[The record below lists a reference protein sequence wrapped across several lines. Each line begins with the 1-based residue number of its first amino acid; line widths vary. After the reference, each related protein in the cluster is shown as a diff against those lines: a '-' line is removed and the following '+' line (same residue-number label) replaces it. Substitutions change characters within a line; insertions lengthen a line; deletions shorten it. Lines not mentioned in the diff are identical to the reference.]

1 MAIPAREFA
10 LVPPV
15 TWSAESLKRA
25 EKRFDTVSPAGLV
38 LSSLIDASVDAPLA
52 IGASLTAVTEVD
64 KTTVAAEMLVDP
76 PLLDTLTTA
85 LVTTGDGVDDSINR
99 TVSVGADPLKFAAG
113 KNRSESVL
121 LKVFD
126 ELSPLI
132 ELLIV
137 VQVPELALSRY
148 CHSPLVDSRVYP
160 VIAIPTKVLALDPP
174 VT

>member
-1 MAIPAREFA
+1 VLA
-10 LVPPV
+10 LEPPV
-15 TWSAESLKRA
+15 TWSVASLKLLVNRV
-25 EKRFDTVSPAGLV
+25 ETVLPVGLV
-38 LSSLIDASVDAPLA
+38 ESSLTLANVATPLA
-52 IGASLTAVTEVD
+52 TGASLTAVTEVD